1 MFGAE
6 KSIENLQQLFA
17 ESKKYLE
24 LQTEYA
30 KLELT
35 EKLTILLSTLILVLI
50 LIILGM
56 VALFYFS
63 FTIAYV
69 LAPYIG
75 GLMSS
80 FALITLFLLV
90 VMAVVYR
97 FRQKIIVEP
106 MVKFLA
112 SLFLKDNNQQS
123 KEVSYEQPAK

>member
-6 KSIENLQQLFA
+6 KGIENLQQLLA

-24 LQTEYA
+24 LQMDYA

-69 LAPYIG
+69 LAPHIG

-80 FALITLFLLV
+80 FALITVFLLII
-90 VMAVVYR
+90 MAIAYR
-97 FRQKIIVEP
+97 YRQKLILEP
-106 MVKFLA
+106 MVHFLA
-112 SLFLKDNNQQS
+112 NLFLKNDFNQQP
-123 KEVSYEQPAK
+123 KEEAFHEE